1 MLVLVHDRAGR
12 VLLLE
17 RVHPPGWWQSVTGS
31 LEWGETPLDA
41 ARRELREETGIE
53 ADGLIDCRRT
63 RRYPIHPDWRARYA
77 PDVHENL
84 EHWFRLEVPEPL
96 PVRLNPAEHR
106 DFLWLPAAE
115 AARRVASWTNR
126 EAIEVCLGEKLEDG

>member
-1 MLVLVHDRAGR
+1 VLVHDRAGR

-17 RVHPPGWWQSVTGS
+17 RVAPPGWWQSVTGS
-31 LEWGETPLDA
+31 LKWDETPYQA

-53 ADGLIDCRRT
+53 ADGLTDCHQT

-77 PDVHENL
+77 PGVRENL
-84 EHWFRLEVPEPL
+84 EHWFRLEVPEST
-96 PVRLNPAEHR
+96 PVRLDPAEHR
-106 DFLWLPAAE
+106 AFVWLPAAK

-126 EAIEVCLGEKLEDG
+126 EAIERCLGVRGEG